1 MFLSIHT
8 KILHGNSTNK
18 RTSQELPGIQWL
30 GLQAFTADGLGLIP
44 NWGTQI
50 PQALWHRQKK
60 EFKSTNYKSP
70 LQDVA
75 NLRFHFN

>member
-1 MFLSIHT
+1 MFLSTHT
-8 KILHGNSTNK
+8 KILHGDPTNK

-50 PQALWHRQKK
+50 PQALWRSQKK
-60 EFKSTNYKSP
+60 STSQQTTKVHFKM
-70 LQDVA
+70 
-75 NLRFHFN
+75 

>member
-1 MFLSIHT
+1 MFLSTHT
-8 KILHGNSTNK
+8 KILHGDPTNK

-50 PQALWHRQKK
+50 LQAIACDQK
-60 EFKSTNYKSP
+60 ER
-70 LQDVA
+70 
-75 NLRFHFN
+75 NL